1 MHTRICRAHIHVHT
15 RDYWYITR
23 VGGKNNGPCFLSLLS
38 FCFFFGGVLKGEA
51 DISLVTISLSC
62 LGWKVGGGGEKL
74 LLFHPSFFHLEIPAG
89 LLEHVGERGVFF
101 HLPISDDVWLFF
113 FFSPLLSYTTG
124 VVRRVERTRSNG
136 RCIFF
141 FPPGNIID

>member
-1 MHTRICRAHIHVHT
+1 
-15 RDYWYITR
+15 
-23 VGGKNNGPCFLSLLS
+23 L
-38 FCFFFGGVLKGEA
+38 E
-51 DISLVTISLSC
+51 
-62 LGWKVGGGGEKL
+62 GGGGEKL

-113 FFSPLLSYTTG
+113 FFSPLYELYDG
-124 VVRRVERTRSNG
+124 GCRVERTRSNG

-141 FPPGNIID
+141 FPPGKISSTEYSKKRLGKTENNAKIKTRMKNSPVG